1 METAY
6 FQLLLNVCAAAVQTF
21 EFLFCLA
28 EEGEGGEEGGKRGEG
43 LLTAQGSGEG
53 RERDGKFNF
62 GFYGSTNRAERDWKY
77 GNFKFKTL
85 QVYK

>member
-28 EEGEGGEEGGKRGEG
+28 EEGEGGGKRKEGEG

-77 GNFKFKTL
+77 ENFKFTIL